1 MVCLLWK
8 FCLNK
13 ANTRTAF
20 VNNAMIQRMLIAAF
34 YDADADADASPIFL
48 FPLIL
53 NDLPLSFITFLLPPL
68 VARLFVLMLT
78 TSQLSTMNRAKLSI
92 KNVKEKVLSPA
103 AILNSSG
110 RFVCTLLLSATVMVG
125 VTGCGQ
131 KGVLYLADT
140 ATDSQMVTS
149 SSEMLDSTSD
159 PQDAAFAGLNDDDYQ
174 NQRDLE
180 QEQVLPDGID
190 DPNDY

>member
-1 MVCLLWK
+1 
-8 FCLNK
+8 
-13 ANTRTAF
+13 
-20 VNNAMIQRMLIAAF
+20 
-34 YDADADADASPIFL
+34 
-48 FPLIL
+48 
-53 NDLPLSFITFLLPPL
+53 
-68 VARLFVLMLT
+68 MLT

-92 KNVKEKVLSPA
+92 KSVKEKALAPV

-131 KGVLYLADT
+131 KGDLYLTDN
-140 ATDSQMVTS
+140 DSQMVTS

-180 QEQVLPDGID
+180 QEQVLPDGMD